1 MPAFNPSQNKTIR
14 ILTAAEKGGYGVI
27 APVIY
32 NAEQIIACIRAAEKK
47 HSPLIIQIFPWAI
60 TFSNGLLVHF
70 SAQAAK
76 GANVPI
82 SVHLDHA
89 QDENMIRYAVKSLPF
104 DSIMV
109 DMSHY
114 ERGENLAK
122 TKELVALC
130 HEHGIAVEAEP
141 GRIEG
146 GEDGIA
152 DTAMLEGVMT
162 TKKDVEEFI
171 ACGVD
176 LLAPAFGNIHGE
188 YGKRGPQF
196 DFERFVRKLF
206 CLRNSLNLDSG

>member
-1 MPAFNPSQNKTIR
+1 MSAFNPSRNETIQ
-14 ILTAAEKGGYGVI
+14 ILTAAERGGYGVI
-27 APVIY
+27 APVVY
-32 NAEQIIACIRAAEKK
+32 NAEQIIACIRAAESKR
-47 HSPLIIQIFPWAI
+47 SPLIIQLFPWAI
-60 TFSNGLLVHF
+60 SFSNGLLVHF
-70 SAQAAK
+70 AAQAAK
-76 GANVPI
+76 SAKVPI

-89 QDENMIRYAVKSLPF
+89 QDEDMIRHAVNWLPF

-109 DMSHY
+109 DMSHH
-114 ERGENLAK
+114 EREENLAK

-130 HEHGIAVEAEP
+130 HENWIATEAEP

-152 DTAMLEGVMT
+152 DTAVLEGVMT
-162 TKKDVEEFI
+162 TKEDVEEFI

-196 DFERFVRKLF
+196 DFERLVRQL
-206 CLRNSLNLDSG
+206 C